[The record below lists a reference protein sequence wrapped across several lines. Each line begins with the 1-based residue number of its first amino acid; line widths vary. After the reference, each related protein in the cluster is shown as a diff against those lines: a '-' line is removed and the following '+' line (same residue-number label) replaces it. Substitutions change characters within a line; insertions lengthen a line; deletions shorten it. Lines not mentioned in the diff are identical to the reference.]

1 MLFIIGVTLISSL
14 SKLTLDGHQVHIWQT
29 HLDLPAQQVEEFV
42 EILSTDEK
50 ARADRF
56 YFPQHRQ
63 RFIVGRAKLR
73 LLLSRYLDIEPNRVQ
88 FEYSARGKPL
98 LAESFGNRLKFNLSH
113 SQEIALYGFTLD
125 RYIGVDLEYLNSKT
139 DVEDIAKR
147 FFSARE
153 YAQIIALSPQ
163 LRREAFFR
171 GWTVKEA
178 YLKATG
184 DGLAG
189 SLDTVEVCL
198 NPAKVPSLLAI
209 KGDSQIVAAW
219 SIYHFAPMPNYL
231 ATVVVEDRDCDWQLG
246 VI

>member
-1 MLFIIGVTLISSL
+1 MISSL
-14 SKLTLDGHQVHIWQT
+14 SKLTLDGDRVHIWQT
-29 HLDLPAQQVEEFV
+29 NLDLPVERVEEFV
-42 EILSTDEK
+42 AILSADEK

-73 LLLSRYLDIEPNRVQ
+73 HLLGRYLDIEPNRLQ
-88 FEYSARGKPL
+88 FEYSDRGKPT
-98 LAESFGNRLKFNLSH
+98 LAKSFGNRLKFNLSH

-125 RYIGVDLEYLNSKT
+125 RNIGVDLEYLNSKT
-139 DVEDIAKR
+139 DVEEIAKR

-153 YAQIIALSPQ
+153 YAEITSLPPQ
-163 LRREAFFR
+163 VRREAFFR

-189 SLDTVEVCL
+189 SLDGVEVCL
-198 NPAKVPSLLAI
+198 NPDKVASLLTI
-209 KGDSQIVAAW
+209 RGDTQIAAGW

-231 ATVVVEDRDCDWQLG
+231 ATVAVEGQDCDWQLG
-246 VI
+246 LI

>member
-1 MLFIIGVTLISSL
+1 M
-14 SKLTLDGHQVHIWQT
+14 SKLTLDGDRVHIWQT
-29 HLDLPAQQVEEFV
+29 NLDLPVQQVEEFV
-42 EILSTDEK
+42 EILSADEK
-50 ARADRF
+50 TRADRF

-63 RFIVGRAKLR
+63 RFIVARAKLR
-73 LLLSRYLDIEPNRVQ
+73 LLLASYLDTKPNKVE
-88 FEYSARGKPL
+88 FEYSDRGKPF
-98 LAESFGNRLKFNLSH
+98 LAQSFDNRLKFNLSH

-125 RYIGVDLEYLNSKT
+125 RKIGVDLEYLNSKT
-139 DVEDIAKR
+139 DVEEIAKR

-153 YAQIIALSPQ
+153 YAEISSLPALSRLQ
-163 LRREAFFR
+163 AFFR

-209 KGDSQIVAAW
+209 KGDTQMAAAW

-231 ATVVVEDRDCDWQLG
+231 ATVAVEGQRILDWQLG